1 MHGAFVG
8 EKVSKVRWKPEDL
21 IESDIFLTGSWDNET
36 NQLVLWLYPLNEDD
50 ADISPSTIAT
60 HPHDGDVTELKF
72 INSNMFVVSSSVG
85 SVKLLQIDG
94 KEPCLAAFKEVVS
107 WDDIHF
113 FSVGGRSPCTGLAV
127 FEEDIVSVGED
138 GCLCL
143 LTARR
148 KMPVRR
154 IEGADSCSL
163 RCVCFLKHNEVLT
176 GNLRGQMKVWDLKN
190 AADKPVST
198 FMLSGEQIGAGCV
211 THHPTQRHMVLAGG
225 EDGSLTVWDL
235 RHHTFPVTLLS
246 AHSDTV
252 SELQFHP
259 DRPEHLFTCSTS
271 GEIWHWN
278 TSSMSRSAHL
288 GTMPAEFPRDE
299 NLWLNSDVA
308 KHRLEVFTLMPQL
321 HKPINSLDVSRNRI
335 VCGCD
340 NEAVYVFKNI
350 ML

>member
-1 MHGAFVG
+1 MHGVFVG

-21 IESDIFLTGSWDNET
+21 VESDIFLTGSWDNET
-36 NQLVLWLYPLNEDD
+36 NHLVLWLYPPNDDD
-50 ADISPSTIAT
+50 ADIYPCTIGT
-60 HPHDGDVTELKF
+60 HPYDGDITELKF
-72 INSNMFVVSSSVG
+72 INSNMFVVSSTVG
-85 SVKLLQIDG
+85 SVKLLKIDG
-94 KEPCLAAFKEVVS
+94 KEPCLAALKEVMS

-113 FSVGGRSPCTGLAV
+113 LSVGGHIPCTGLAV

-143 LTARR
+143 LTARQ

-190 AADKPVST
+190 AVNKPAST
-198 FMLSGEQIGAGCV
+198 FMLSGEQTGASCV

-246 AHSDTV
+246 AHSDAV

-288 GTMPAEFPRDE
+288 GTMPSEFPRDE

-321 HKPINSLDVSRNRI
+321 HKPINSLDVSKNRV

-340 NEAVYVFKNI
+340 NEAVYVFKNVV
-350 ML
+350 L